1 MNKKIQKI
9 ERKAKGI
16 VLMMMIL
23 AGVCKAEY
31 KFTPY
36 VMETLDGKD
45 IQIFTRLMGFVDED
59 TYLDFLGVV
68 DGQNYIFWGNNFS
81 DKIQYESTLLPATGP
96 LADIDRDGKVDIVF
110 DEETTDKN
118 NVYVKYN
125 LGNREFS
132 APVLILSI
140 PDRDEWGR
148 LFPEILDVDGD
159 GNLDLVFYHPI
170 DGCLTNIYW
179 GDENNEFSP
188 DRYTDYYASRIF
200 PAPWCDVNNDGKMD
214 FITRADEGGKV
225 FVQQEDKTF
234 SQVST
239 LPNAIKSREVVDVN
253 GDGYSDIIADF
264 QDGLVDRIAVLLG
277 NGDGTFDI
285 PVELFSEQG
294 DGDDGTDYLDFT
306 LCLCTPSDFE
316 GDGKTDLIITR
327 RYKSNYKQYLLTIG
341 EDLNY
346 ELIGP
351 YPSYKGEVTS
361 FRDFNGDGYPDFTT
375 SGADG
380 WIMYFGSEAEEPD
393 DPDNDEV
400 PPATGGG
407 GGGGGGGC
415 FIATACFG
423 SYDHPFVKVLRQFR
437 DECLLTNKVGS
448 AFVRWYY
455 RHSPAGA
462 EFLNKYVVLKVPVLI
477 CLLPLVLGAFL
488 SLHPY
493 LIICV
498 VGLWGVVKKENN
510 YGIVDNKKK

>member
-1 MNKKIQKI
+1 MDIQKI
-9 ERKAKGI
+9 ERKIKGI
-16 VLMMMIL
+16 ALIIMIL
-23 AGVCKAEY
+23 AGVCRAEY

-36 VMETLDGKD
+36 IMETPDGKD
-45 IQIFTRLMGFVDED
+45 IEICTRMMGFVDED
-59 TYLDFLGVV
+59 EYLDFLGVV
-68 DGQNYIFWGNNFS
+68 AGQNYIFWGNNYS
-81 DKIQYESTLLPATGP
+81 DKIQYENTLLPATGP

-132 APVLILSI
+132 DPVLILSI
-140 PDRDEWGR
+140 PTNEEWGR

-159 GNLDLVFYHPI
+159 GNLDLIFYHPV
-170 DGCLTNIYW
+170 DDCFTNIYW
-179 GDENNEFSP
+179 GDMNNEFSP
-188 DRYTDYYASRIF
+188 DRHTNYYASRIM
-200 PAPWCDVNNDGKMD
+200 AYPWCDVNNDGKMD
-214 FITRADEGGKV
+214 FITREEDGGEV
-225 FVQQEDKTF
+225 FVQQAGKTF

-239 LPNAIKSREVVDVN
+239 LPNAIKTRQVVDVN
-253 GDGYSDIIADF
+253 GDGNLDIVGDF
-264 QDGLVDRIAVLLG
+264 QDGLVDRFVVLPG
-277 NGDGTFDI
+277 KGDGTFDT

-294 DGDDGTDYLDFT
+294 DGDDGTDYLSFS
-306 LCLCTPSDFE
+306 LCLCAPSDFE
-316 GDGKTDLIITR
+316 GDGKTDLVITR
-327 RYKSNYKQYLLTIG
+327 RYKSNYKQYLLTIDK
-341 EDLNY
+341 DLNY
-346 ELIGP
+346 QLTDLNQSIDGA
-351 YPSYKGEVTS
+351 VTS
-361 FRDFNGDGYPDFTT
+361 FEDFNGDGYPDFTT

-380 WIMYFGSEAEEPD
+380 WIMYFGSEAEDD
-393 DPDNDEV
+393 DPLPP
-400 PPATGGG
+400 PPAPPS

-477 CLLPLVLGAFL
+477 CLLPVVLGAFL
-488 SLHPY
+488 LLHPY
-493 LIICV
+493 LIVCV
-498 VGLWGVVKKENN
+498 VGLWGVVKKENY

>member
-1 MNKKIQKI
+1 MNKTI
-9 ERKAKGI
+9 EKVGRKAKGI
-16 VLMMMIL
+16 VLMIMIL
-23 AGVCKAEY
+23 VGVCRAGY

-36 VMETLDGKD
+36 VMETPDGKD
-45 IQIFTRLMGFVDED
+45 IEIFSADLIGFLDED
-59 TYLDFLGVV
+59 KYVDFVAKIFSSDV
-68 DGQNYIFWGNNFS
+68 DKEYIFWGNGLT
-81 DKIQYESTLLPATGP
+81 DKIQYESTFLEDVSFTE
-96 LADIDRDGKVDIVF
+96 LADIDRDGKTDIIF
-110 DEETTDKN
+110 DEQTIRETF
-118 NVYVKYN
+118 VWVKYN

-132 APVLILSI
+132 DPVLVLSLSSS
-140 PDRDEWGR
+140 EWGR
-148 LFPEILDVDGD
+148 LCGVFDVDGD
-159 GNLDLVFYHPI
+159 GNLDLIFYHPL
-170 DGCLTNIYW
+170 DYYMTNIYW

-188 DRYTDYYASRIF
+188 DRYTDYYSLYCL
-200 PAPWCDVNNDGKMD
+200 PYPWCDVNNDGKMD
-214 FITRADEGGKV
+214 FLTSSV

-234 SQVST
+234 KQVST

-264 QDGLVDRIAVLLG
+264 QDGLVDRIVVLLG

-327 RYKSNYKQYLLTIG
+327 RYKNTYCQYLLTIG

-380 WIMYFGSEAEEPD
+380 WIMYFGSEAEESGD
-393 DPDNDEV
+393 DEV
-400 PPATGGG
+400 PPATGG

-437 DECLLTNKVGS
+437 DE
-448 AFVRWYY
+448 
-455 RHSPAGA
+455 
-462 EFLNKYVVLKVPVLI
+462 
-477 CLLPLVLGAFL
+477 
-488 SLHPY
+488 
-493 LIICV
+493 
-498 VGLWGVVKKENN
+498 
-510 YGIVDNKKK
+510 